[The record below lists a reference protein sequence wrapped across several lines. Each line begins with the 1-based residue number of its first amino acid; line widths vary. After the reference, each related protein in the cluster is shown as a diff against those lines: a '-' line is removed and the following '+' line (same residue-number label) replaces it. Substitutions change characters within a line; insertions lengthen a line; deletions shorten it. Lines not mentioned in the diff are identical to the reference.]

1 MIPEKFE
8 EELHNRMASENNKM
22 ISKPETNNTIEIR
35 NLSNRELSAKD
46 ILKKGG
52 LDPNDDALNGLLDR
66 TMGNLPAKV
75 IPGERILIREDTVV
89 GGCATCSGGKLV
101 GYSKIKFGPKLCW
114 NHRRTKKESAC
125 CEYFFIFYFSISWV
139 IWFPVVVLFW

>member
-1 MIPEKFE
+1 MIPAKCE
-8 EELHNRMASENNKM
+8 EELHDRMTSENSKM
-22 ISKPETNNTIEIR
+22 ISKPETNNTTEIR

-52 LDPNDDALNGLLDR
+52 IDQNDEASNGLLDR
-66 TMGNLPAKV
+66 KIGNLPAKV

-89 GGCATCSGGKLV
+89 GGCATCSSGKLV

-125 CEYFFIFYFSISWV
+125 CE
-139 IWFPVVVLFW
+139 